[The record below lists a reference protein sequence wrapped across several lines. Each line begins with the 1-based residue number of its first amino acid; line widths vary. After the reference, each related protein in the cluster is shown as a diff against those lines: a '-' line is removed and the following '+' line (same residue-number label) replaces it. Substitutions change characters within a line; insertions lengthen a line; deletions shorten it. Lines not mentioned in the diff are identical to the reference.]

1 MSKETL
7 NNDISN
13 NALVAVENLRKYF
26 PIKRGFLKRTVGA
39 TRAVD
44 GVSLKIKAGK
54 TLGLVGESGCGKTT
68 TGRLILRLIEPDS
81 GKIYFGGKEI
91 TALSAEE
98 MRKVRENMQIVFQ
111 DPFASLD
118 PRFTVGRTIAEGL
131 DSFWKKDKKK
141 IALKRSSLVELKLS
155 LLDHK
160 VKEIITMMQKE
171 RYIRTMITERVNELI
186 QLVGLPA
193 GCQNRYPHEFSGGQR
208 QRIAI
213 ARALALNPSFIIL
226 DEPVSSL
233 DLSIQAQIINL
244 LSDLQK
250 KFGLTYLLIA
260 HDLNLIRHISD
271 DVAVMYLGKIVEQA
285 ESEKLYH
292 SPLHPYTK
300 VLLEAIPIS
309 HPEQRKEKLPPK
321 GELPDPANP
330 PSGCSFHPRC
340 PIAEAICRREEPQ
353 LEEKENGHLVACHY

>member
-1 MSKETL
+1 VNEEITNNDTSL
-7 NNDISN
+7 NNT
-13 NALVAVENLRKYF
+13 LVAVENLQKYF
-26 PIKRGFLKRTVGA
+26 PIKRGFLKRAVGA
-39 TRAVD
+39 VKAVD
-44 GVSLKIKAGK
+44 GVSLKIKEAK

-68 TGRLILRLIEPDS
+68 IGRLILRLIEPDS
-81 GKIYFGGKEI
+81 GKIYFRGKEI
-91 TALSAEE
+91 TALPAEE

-118 PRFTVGRTIAEGL
+118 PRFTAGRTIAEGL
-131 DSFWKKDKKK
+131 ECFWKKDKRK
-141 IALKRSSLVELKLS
+141 
-155 LLDHK
+155 
-160 VKEIITMMQKE
+160 
-171 RYIRTMITERVNELI
+171 MIVERVNELI
-186 QLVGLPA
+186 QVVDLPA
-193 GCQNRYPHEFSGGQR
+193 DCQNRYPHEFSGGQR

-260 HDLNLIRHISD
+260 HNLNLIRHICD
-271 DVAVMYLGKIVEQA
+271 DVSVMYLGKIVEWA
-285 ESEKLYH
+285 ESEKLYRF
-292 SPLHPYTK
+292 PLHPYTK
-300 VLLEAIPIS
+300 TLLEAIPVS
-309 HPEQRKEKLPPK
+309 HPEQRKEKTPPK

-340 PIAEAICRREEPQ
+340 PIAEVICRKEEPQ
-353 LEEKENGHLVACHY
+353 LEEKESDHLVACHFGG